1 MSAVPPLVVDTSVAV
16 KWFFEEPHTPEASSV
31 LDALRAGA
39 YRAVVPDLIYA
50 EFANA
55 VWKRVVREGL
65 DTEEGAI
72 AVATFERLPLESVA
86 SPPLLLAAYRLAVEH
101 RRTVYDGLFLA
112 LSGLA
117 EAELVT
123 ADEALYRAVHPRLA
137 RVLWLGEWR
146 P

>member
-1 MSAVPPLVVDTSVAV
+1 MAV
-16 KWFFEEPHTPEASSV
+16 KWFFEEPHTPEALSV

-50 EFANA
+50 ELANA

-65 DTEEGAI
+65 DPEDGA
-72 AVATFERLPLESVA
+72 VVVSTFARLPLEA
-86 SPPLLLAAYRLAVEH
+86 TPSPPLLPTAYRLAVEH

-112 LSGLA
+112 LSQLA
-117 EAELVT
+117 GAELVT
-123 ADEALYRAVHPRLA
+123 ADEALYRAVHPHLA
-137 RVLWLGEWR
+137 PVLWLGEWR